1 MMIEIDVR
9 DRFEHPHGC
18 ITCQILN
25 EKHTKLVIISK
36 SYSLYEHWIQSE
48 TKIEFGTLACM
59 RLNKRWIHSKPWKYR
74 NVFLVTCCL
83 LFFWRLFWPGN
94 CYCSQLRILKKASH
108 FTGVDF
114 NVGIECLLVPV
125 CICVCIVVEKQLHQW
140 QFPINVFRS
149 SSPVLVSFGRCIKWP
164 VKYSLSDTLLAAMMI
179 NCACSNG
186 HFRL

>member
-59 RLNKRWIHSKPWKYR
+59 RLNNPFKTLKIPKCVFGNLLSSFLLTFILAWQLLLLTITNPEKSFSFYRRWFQCWYWMFARACVYMCLYCCWKTTKPMTISNQCIQIELTSAGLIWSMYQVASEIQFKR
-74 NVFLVTCCL
+74 
-83 LFFWRLFWPGN
+83 
-94 CYCSQLRILKKASH
+94 
-108 FTGVDF
+108 
-114 NVGIECLLVPV
+114 
-125 CICVCIVVEKQLHQW
+125 
-140 QFPINVFRS
+140 
-149 SSPVLVSFGRCIKWP
+149 
-164 VKYSLSDTLLAAMMI
+164 YSLG
-179 NCACSNG
+179 SNDD
-186 HFRL
+186 